1 MKTVDVLI
9 SGSLDSPIGPT
20 GTIKRLL
27 KNKEYLRSRGY
38 ELNIFSHDNLKNT
51 NDKTNSSQIKKGN
64 NHKNIKS
71 KLKHY
76 IKKSR
81 TLSVLFTIRSLYLA
95 RKLITYYNDP
105 ERKPDIIVFHNFFVY
120 EQYTRVIRMPVKK
133 VHFFHNDGL
142 KFAMLYDSYPK
153 LCNSHFAKYLERRF
167 DETIKHLDKIV
178 FISKIGQINFL
189 KTTPFIE
196 PSKTIFFHNGIDDL
210 TLEQKKEKVLIPANK
225 NFKYRLI
232 STGTICERKGQ
243 YIVIEALTK
252 INKDILENIH
262 VTFLGGGSQLYALK
276 SFVKK
281 NNLTN
286 HVTFEGSVPKE
297 IVYKYLRQSN
307 IYILM
312 SNNEGL
318 PISIIEAMR
327 SELPII
333 STKVAGIP
341 ELVSNNYNGLLI
353 EPNVFQLTE
362 LLNNIEKYDWEMM
375 GKNSR
380 IRFENEFTF
389 DKMREAYC
397 NMLDSLFQ

>member
-1 MKTVDVLI
+1 M
-9 SGSLDSPIGPT
+9 
-20 GTIKRLL
+20 
-27 KNKEYLRSRGY
+27 
-38 ELNIFSHDNLKNT
+38 
-51 NDKTNSSQIKKGN
+51 
-64 NHKNIKS
+64 
-71 KLKHY
+71 
-76 IKKSR
+76 
-81 TLSVLFTIRSLYLA
+81 
-95 RKLITYYNDP
+95 
-105 ERKPDIIVFHNFFVY
+105 
-120 EQYTRVIRMPVKK
+120 
-133 VHFFHNDGL
+133 
-142 KFAMLYDSYPK
+142 
-153 LCNSHFAKYLERRF
+153 
-167 DETIKHLDKIV
+167 
-178 FISKIGQINFL
+178 
-189 KTTPFIE
+189 
-196 PSKTIFFHNGIDDL
+196 